1 MSDFRCDESGFV
13 VAAAGARDS
22 EREGRTALLSRE
34 SVLVRFRRA
43 QPQPHSGL
51 GCVAPSVTASE
62 KWFCTCIVRLWKFPR
77 GSRTPRCPAEDG
89 KGAIQLLSPT
99 QARVVTYQRALSY
112 IKFWCRS
119 QMYRKPLAKKAC

>member
-22 EREGRTALLSRE
+22 EREGRTALLGRE
-34 SVLVRFRRA
+34 SVLGFRLS

-51 GCVAPSVTASE
+51 GCVAPSITASE

-77 GSRTPRCPAEDG
+77 GSRTPRCPAEEG